1 MPPVV
6 AFVRH
11 TPASTVPFM
20 TEPMSSHEF
29 GRNRQANGDTQ
40 SPHVLSSLEQLR
52 ELYREPIRLVQNKV
66 KAALDPMSVGFVG
79 RCTFLVISTSH
90 RSGRLDVSPRGGPPG
105 FVRVLKSGAIAI
117 PDLNGNNLIDTLGNI
132 VETGQAGCLLV
143 VPGRDE
149 TLRVNGPAHVSVD
162 PALLRSFDDQLR
174 TPKTVIVIEPVEV
187 FVHCAKAFRR
197 GGVWDPATWPDERDA
212 TPDGVDILACQFE
225 LADGGAELRSGM
237 DAGYTAELA
246 ADAPAAT

>member
-1 MPPVV
+1 MSDSPIY
-6 AFVRH
+6 
-11 TPASTVPFM
+11 TLSTLD
-20 TEPMSSHEF
+20 E
-29 GRNRQANGDTQ
+29 
-40 SPHVLSSLEQLR
+40 LR
-52 ELYREPIRLVQNKV
+52 GLYREPSTLVRNKV
-66 KAALDPMSVGFVG
+66 KSVLDPMSVGFVG

-105 FVRVLKSGAIAI
+105 FVRVLASGAIAI

-132 VETGQAGCLLV
+132 VDTGQAGCLLV

-197 GGVWDPATWPDERDA
+197 GGVWDPSTWPAEADG

-237 DAGYTAELA
+237 GAGYTAELA
-246 ADAPAAT
+246 ADAPAAS